1 MFNPYFIVRESKM
14 LPGVKG
20 AFATRDIPKGT
31 QIVQYKG
38 KLISKEL
45 SEKISSNHREKGELW
60 VFTLS
65 ETKDIDGSRHG
76 NEARFVNHS
85 CSPNCE
91 AVNYDDEEIWI
102 EATRDIKKGEE
113 LTYNY
118 GFDEPDE
125 AFPCLCGS
133 PNCKGWIVSD
143 EYKFKPGEHEELL
156 AKQKEFLDENNG
168 VKDKTHFAVKKK
180 KEESKQK

>member
-38 KLISKEL
+38 KLISKKL
-45 SEKISSNHREKGELW
+45 SEEISSKHREKGQLW
-60 VFTLS
+60 IFSLNKTQ
-65 ETKDIDGSRHG
+65 DIDGSRQG
-76 NEARFVNHS
+76 NESRFVNHS

-91 AVNYDDEEIWI
+91 AINYNDEEIWVETI
-102 EATRDIKKGEE
+102 HDIKAGEE

-133 PNCKGWIVSD
+133 PNCKGWIIKD
-143 EYKFKPGEHEELL
+143 GYEFKPGEHEELL
-156 AKQKEFLDENNG
+156 QKQREFLSENKG
-168 VKDKTHFAVKKK
+168 VEDQTHFAIKKR
-180 KEESKQK
+180 KESQN